1 MEKEIRALQTE
12 LATLKSQLSRNNA
25 IKEEKTVKSVK
36 TEIEEEF
43 PTKVTMETDPDQDG
57 RIIDILKLMDEEN
70 ALKQKR
76 VAEELESKR
85 EAEAKFVAS
94 EKAKLEVAERAISD
108 AAEAENGRA
117 GKEEEE
123 KKIVSKTAVATSAP
137 NIERKEVNKGSE
149 VSKPKSEVAKKASTK
164 KATKGATEI
173 LSDVPKKPT
182 TKLSTKR
189 TSKTATSSNA
199 DDWATLA
206 ESTLKR
212 KSVAQLTEYLVGR
225 VSSISL

>member
-25 IKEEKTVKSVK
+25 MKDEKTVKSVK

-117 GKEEEE
+117 GKEEEK
-123 KKIVSKTAVATSAP
+123 KKIVSKTAVVTSAP
-137 NIERKEVNKGSE
+137 NIERKEVNKGSD

-173 LSDVPKKPT
+173 LSDAPKKPT
-182 TKLSTKR
+182 TKLSTKK

-225 VSSISL
+225 VSSISR